1 MSRTNRALM
10 IPDSNQ
16 ECFMKMSV
24 CRLQE
29 EVFGGEFGRRQSP
42 NGGLRRL
49 KDLKR
54 DAVKYFKLFCEVQGR
69 L

>member
-24 CRLQE
+24 VDFRKKFL
-29 EVFGGEFGRRQSP
+29 G
-42 NGGLRRL
+42 GGLVGGN
-49 KDLKR
+49 DLE
-54 DAVKYFKLFCEVQGR
+54 DVLKYFKLSCEVQR
-69 L
+69 CL